1 MAGLFKIIM
10 CLMLSYLFCN
20 ENISYN
26 NTEQIKKKTLDTTTD
41 AFKKLNSDTHIF
53 SKEFFKDDPFKEIEN
68 AELDITKYLY
78 DKTKS
83 VKKND
88 DESSYITE
96 DLKITESYDDS
107 NIIKE
112 VEIPG
117 INKKSLSVDIRDGS
131 IIIKYNKNK
140 NISLKND
147 LNGPVTEKKFFKKI
161 NLPSNAN
168 TSEFRYRVNNNKV
181 IIMLRK
187 NNSLK

>member
-1 MAGLFKIIM
+1 MVGLFKIAI
-10 CLMLSYLFCN
+10 CLMLSYLFCS
-20 ENISYN
+20 ESISYN
-26 NTEQIKKKTLDTTTD
+26 NTEKIKKKTLDTKTD
-41 AFKKLNSDTHIF
+41 AFKKLGYDAHTF

-78 DKTKS
+78 DKIKS

-88 DESSYITE
+88 DENGYITE

-112 VEIPG
+112 IEIPG
-117 INKKSLSVDIRDGS
+117 VDKKSLSVDLRDSS
-131 IIIKYNKNK
+131 IIIKYKKNK
-140 NISLKND
+140 NISFKND
-147 LNGPVTEKKFFKKI
+147 LNGPVTEKKFLKKI
-161 NLPSNAN
+161 NIPSNAN
-168 TSEFRYRVNNNKV
+168 MSEFRYRVDNNKL